1 MPSALDVLK
10 FLHER
15 WLTENLDIKFDAWI
29 KSLIDN
35 KDLNTLAALM
45 YSTATEHHHPSGR
58 YVTIGLDIEGNHS
71 GSVYID
77 LDAENDNIIFETP
90 NSFKRTH
97 DAIQEYV
104 CYETKD
110 DFDKVRDTIFQLVK
124 KYDPHY

>member
-1 MPSALDVLK
+1 
-10 FLHER
+10 
-15 WLTENLDIKFDAWI
+15 
-29 KSLIDN
+29 
-35 KDLNTLAALM
+35 
-45 YSTATEHHHPSGR
+45 
-58 YVTIGLDIEGNHS
+58 VTIGLDIEGNHS